1 MVKVR
6 CPGCQATVEVDPK
19 AGPVVECDECGKKF
33 RLAVKKPA
41 AAAAGAATATK
52 RKPTAPADDDDDED
66 DEPVQKK
73 PKKKKRSKSSGP
85 PIWLMPVV
93 GVAVIAAIAL
103 TIIFV
108 VVPTMKRG
116 LLFDA
121 MAAITDDMDSIA
133 VIRPKAVGGASG
145 ISAMVETMKGGGAH
159 YAPTPPEGYGY
170 ERGHVTEALA
180 VKKGLKQ
187 FHIIRFE
194 WTAKPTTPPVETH
207 RGVPIRKD
215 QPKHLE
221 KPRFVVTGGRDMC
234 LFDSLEDAKA
244 GVDRMLDSKKP
255 GYFPQPKAAAF
266 FTRTPG
272 NMQEVFLDHS
282 RDMLTASKIPE
293 IDKPKTVYV
302 ELSFKD
308 NDYAVTYTCDYGTPE
323 AAEKAKKSIVECRKA
338 VKKEIEEWW
347 KKHPD
352 QDGNPFFNVEGLMN
366 KELENEGGKLSM
378 RVPFSTAHVGP
389 GKPLIREAFQMGDAP
404 FGGITD
410 PLDDMKK

>member
-6 CPGCQATVEVDPK
+6 CPGCQAAVEVDPK
-19 AGPVVECDECGKKF
+19 AGPVAECDECGKKF

-41 AAAAGAATATK
+41 SAAAGAATATK

-93 GVAVIAAIAL
+93 GVVVIGAIAA

-121 MAAITDDMDSIA
+121 MAAITDDMDSVA
-133 VIRPKAVGGASG
+133 VVRPKAVSGASG
-145 ISAMVETMKGGGAH
+145 MMAMVETMKGGGSH

-170 ERGHVTEALA
+170 EPGHVTEAMC

-221 KPRFVVTGGRDMC
+221 KPRFVVTGGRDMA
-234 LFDSLEDAKA
+234 LFDSVEDAKA
-244 GVDRMLDSKKP
+244 GVDRMLDSKKA

-272 NMQEVFLDHS
+272 KVNEIF
-282 RDMLTASKIPE
+282 TEGKGPE
-293 IDKPKTVYV
+293 IDKPKSVYV

-308 NDYAVTYTCDYGTPE
+308 HDYATTYTLDYGTPE

-338 VKKEIEEWW
+338 VRKEIEEWW
-347 KKHPD
+347 KKNPD
-352 QDGNPFFNVEGLMN
+352 HEGNPFFNVEGLMN
-366 KELENEGGKLSM
+366 KELEIEGGKLSM
-378 RVPFSTAHVGP
+378 RVSFSKAYVGP
-389 GKPLIREAFQMGDAP
+389 NMPLIREAFRMGDAP
-404 FGGITD
+404 FGGATD
-410 PLDDMKK
+410 LMDLKK